1 MNEENKKINKS
12 LVPFILGVVLTLITI
27 FAIAKIGNFVVVHG
41 DENGVIKIIAKEY
54 SNLPKI
60 LDAIDKKSIFEFNE
74 KNAKDAAL
82 KAVVDSIG
90 DEYSEYLT
98 KKETDEW
105 ESYLNG
111 EFSGIGISF
120 QKNDKGEYQVTEVF
134 KDSPAE
140 KSGIKIGDIILK
152 VDGNLYKTSEEM
164 SEHIR
169 GKSGTTVELVLMR
182 DNQEIK
188 ASMTRETVKEKTVY
202 AKVMDDGS
210 GYIMIKSFEDG
221 TAKEFE
227 TELSAFEKQG
237 VKSMVIDLRD
247 NGGGYIDEGM
257 EIADRLLKE
266 GTITYM
272 EDVMGKRKYFNS
284 DEKATKIKYTV
295 LVNENTASTSEILTA
310 AIKDNNGGKIVGTKT
325 FGKGIVQE
333 TTKFKDGSSLKL
345 TVLRYFSPKGKV
357 IHKKGIKPD
366 VEVKFDPSSGT
377 DNQLEMAKSLL
388 KQ

>member
-1 MNEENKKINKS
+1 MKEKRKFFNKQWVAF
-12 LVPFILGVVLTLITI
+12 LLGVIFTITALFI
-27 FAIAKIGNFVVVHG
+27 GAKLGNWFIVRG
-41 DENGVIKIIAKEY
+41 DEQGVIKAISKEY
-54 SNLPKI
+54 SNLPQI
-60 LDAIDKKSIFEFNE
+60 LNLIDKKSIFKFND
-74 KNAKDAAL
+74 KKAKDAAL
-82 KAVVDSIG
+82 KAIVASLG

-98 KKETDEW
+98 KKETAAW

-120 QKNDKGEYQVTEVF
+120 QKNDNGEYQVTEVF
-134 KDSPAE
+134 KNSPAE
-140 KSGIKIGDIILK
+140 NAGIKSGDIILK
-152 VDGNLYKTSEEM
+152 VDGKLYDTSEEM

-169 GKSGTTVELVLMR
+169 GKNGTKVELVLRR
-182 DNQEIK
+182 DNKEIN
-188 ASMTRETVKEKTVY
+188 ATMTRETVKEKTVY
-202 AKVMDDGS
+202 GKVLDDGS
-210 GYIMIKSFEDG
+210 GYILIKSFEEG
-221 TAKEFE
+221 TSEEFE

-247 NGGGYIDEGM
+247 NGGGYIDEGIKM
-257 EIADRLLKE
+257 ADRLLKE

-272 EDVMGKRKYFNS
+272 EDVNGKRKYYNS
-284 DEKATKIKYTV
+284 DEKATKIKYVV

-310 AIKDNNGGKIVGTKT
+310 AIKDNKGGKIVGTKT

-357 IHKKGIKPD
+357 IHKKGIVPD
-366 VEVKFDPSSGT
+366 VKVELDVNAGV
-377 DNQLEMAKSLL
+377 DNQLKMAQTVL

>member
-1 MNEENKKINKS
+1 MNEENKKTNKS
-12 LVPFILGVVLTLITI
+12 LAAFILGVALTLITI

-41 DENGVIKIIAKEY
+41 DENGVIKTIAKEY

-60 LDAIDKKSIFEFNE
+60 LDTIDKKSIFEFNE

-169 GKSGTTVELVLMR
+169 GESGTTVELILMR
-182 DNQEIK
+182 NNKEIK
-188 ASMTRETVKEKTVY
+188 ASITRETVKEKTVY

-210 GYIMIKSFEDG
+210 GYIVIKSFEAG

-237 VKSMVIDLRD
+237 IKSMVIDLRD

-272 EDVMGKRKYFNS
+272 EDVKGKRKYFNS
-284 DEKATKIKYTV
+284 DEKATKIKYVV

-310 AIKDNNGGKIVGTKT
+310 AIKDNNGGKIVGSKT

>member
-169 GKSGTTVELVLMR
+169 GESGTTVELILMR
-182 DNQEIK
+182 NNKEIK
-188 ASMTRETVKEKTVY
+188 ASITRETVKEKTVY

-210 GYIMIKSFEDG
+210 GYILIKSFEDG

-237 VKSMVIDLRD
+237 IKSMVIDLRD

-272 EDVMGKRKYFNS
+272 EDVKGKRKYFNS
-284 DEKATKIKYTV
+284 DEKATKIKYVV

-310 AIKDNNGGKIVGTKT
+310 AIKDNNGGKIVGSKT

>member
-1 MNEENKKINKS
+1 MNEENKKTNKS
-12 LVPFILGVVLTLITI
+12 LAAFILGVALTLITI

-41 DENGVIKIIAKEY
+41 DENGVIKTIAKEY

-60 LDAIDKKSIFEFNE
+60 LDTIDKKSIFEFNE

-169 GKSGTTVELVLMR
+169 GESGTTVELILMR
-182 DNQEIK
+182 NNKEIK
-188 ASMTRETVKEKTVY
+188 ASITRETVKEKTVY

-210 GYIMIKSFEDG
+210 GYIVIKSFEDG

-237 VKSMVIDLRD
+237 IKSMVIDLRD

-272 EDVMGKRKYFNS
+272 EDVKGKRKYFNS
-284 DEKATKIKYTV
+284 DEKATKIKYVV

-310 AIKDNNGGKIVGTKT
+310 AIKDNNGGKIVGSKT

>member
-169 GKSGTTVELVLMR
+169 GGSGTTVELILMR
-182 DNQEIK
+182 NNKEIK
-188 ASMTRETVKEKTVY
+188 ASITRETVKEKTVY

-210 GYIMIKSFEDG
+210 GYIVIKSFEDG

-237 VKSMVIDLRD
+237 IKSMVIDLRD

-272 EDVMGKRKYFNS
+272 EDVKGKRKYFNS
-284 DEKATKIKYTV
+284 DEKATKIKYVV

-310 AIKDNNGGKIVGTKT
+310 AIKDNNGGKIVGSKT

>member
-1 MNEENKKINKS
+1 MNEENKKTNKS
-12 LVPFILGVVLTLITI
+12 LAAFILGVVLTLITI

-41 DENGVIKIIAKEY
+41 DENGVIKTIAKEY

-60 LDAIDKKSIFEFNE
+60 LDTIDKKSIFEFNE

-169 GKSGTTVELVLMR
+169 GESGTTVELILMR
-182 DNQEIK
+182 DNKEIK
-188 ASMTRETVKEKTVY
+188 ASITRETVKEKTVY

-210 GYIMIKSFEDG
+210 GYILIKSFEDG

-237 VKSMVIDLRD
+237 IKSMVIDLRD

-272 EDVMGKRKYFNS
+272 EDVKGKRKYFNS
-284 DEKATKIKYTV
+284 DEKATKIKYVV

-310 AIKDNNGGKIVGTKT
+310 AIKDNNGGKIVGSKT

>member
-169 GKSGTTVELVLMR
+169 GKSGTTVELILMR
-182 DNQEIK
+182 NNKEIK
-188 ASMTRETVKEKTVY
+188 ASITRETVKEKTVY

-237 VKSMVIDLRD
+237 IKSMVIDLRD

-272 EDVMGKRKYFNS
+272 EDVKGKRKYFNS

-310 AIKDNNGGKIVGTKT
+310 AIKDNNGGKIVGSKT

>member
-12 LVPFILGVVLTLITI
+12 LIPFILGVVITLITI
-27 FAIAKIGNFVVVHG
+27 FAIAKIGNFVVIHG
-41 DENGVIKIIAKEY
+41 DESGVIKTIVKEY

-82 KAVVDSIG
+82 KAVVDSLG

-120 QKNDKGEYQVTEVF
+120 QKNDKDEYQVTEVF

-140 KSGIKIGDIILK
+140 KSGIKAGDIILK

-182 DNQEIK
+182 DNKEIN
-188 ASMTRETVKEKTVY
+188 ASITRETVKEKTVY
-202 AKVMDDGS
+202 SKVMDDGS

-237 VKSMVIDLRD
+237 IKSMVIDLRD

-272 EDVMGKRKYFNS
+272 EDVKGKRKYFNS

>member
-1 MNEENKKINKS
+1 MNEEKKINKS
-12 LVPFILGVVLTLITI
+12 LVSFILGVVITLITI
-27 FAIAKIGNFVVVHG
+27 FAIAKIGNFVVIHG
-41 DENGVIKIIAKEY
+41 DESGVIKTIVKEY

-82 KAVVDSIG
+82 KAVVDSLG

-120 QKNDKGEYQVTEVF
+120 QKNDKDEYQVTEVF

-140 KSGIKIGDIILK
+140 KSGIKAGDIILK

-202 AKVMDDGS
+202 SKVMDDGS

-237 VKSMVIDLRD
+237 IKSMVIDLRD

-272 EDVMGKRKYFNS
+272 EDVKGKRKYFNS
-284 DEKATKIKYTV
+284 DEKATKIKYAV

>member
-1 MNEENKKINKS
+1 MNEEKKINKS
-12 LVPFILGVVLTLITI
+12 LVSFILGVVVTLITI
-27 FAIAKIGNFVVVHG
+27 FAVAKIGNFVIVHG
-41 DENGVIKIIAKEY
+41 DESGVIKTIVKEY

-60 LDAIDKKSIFEFNE
+60 LDEIDKKSIFEFNE

-82 KAVVDSIG
+82 KAVVDSLG

-98 KKETDEW
+98 KKETEKW

-120 QKNDKGEYQVTEVF
+120 QKNDNGEYQVTEVF

-140 KSGIKIGDIILK
+140 KSGIKAGDIILK

-272 EDVMGKRKYFNS
+272 EDVKGKRKYFNS

-345 TVLRYFSPKGKV
+345 TVLRYFSPEGKV

>member
-27 FAIAKIGNFVVVHG
+27 FAITKIGNFVVVHG

-169 GKSGTTVELVLMR
+169 GESGTTVELILMR
-182 DNQEIK
+182 NNKEIK
-188 ASMTRETVKEKTVY
+188 ASITRETVKEKTVY

-210 GYIMIKSFEDG
+210 GYIVIKSFEDG

-237 VKSMVIDLRD
+237 IKSMVIDLRD

-272 EDVMGKRKYFNS
+272 EDVKGKRKYFNS
-284 DEKATKIKYTV
+284 DEKATKIKYVV

-310 AIKDNNGGKIVGTKT
+310 AIKDNNGGKIVGSKT

>member
-1 MNEENKKINKS
+1 MNEENKKTNKS

-41 DENGVIKIIAKEY
+41 DENGVIKTIAKEY

-60 LDAIDKKSIFEFNE
+60 LDTIDKKSIFEFNE

-169 GKSGTTVELVLMR
+169 GESGTTVELILMR
-182 DNQEIK
+182 NNKEIK
-188 ASMTRETVKEKTVY
+188 ASITRETVKEKTVY

-210 GYIMIKSFEDG
+210 GYIVIKSFEDG

-237 VKSMVIDLRD
+237 IKSMVIDLRD

-272 EDVMGKRKYFNS
+272 EDVKGKRKYFNS
-284 DEKATKIKYTV
+284 DEKATKIKYVV

-310 AIKDNNGGKIVGTKT
+310 AIKDNNGGKIVGSKT

>member
-1 MNEENKKINKS
+1 MKEKRKFFNKQWVAF
-12 LVPFILGVVLTLITI
+12 LLGVIFTITALFI
-27 FAIAKIGNFVVVHG
+27 GAKLGNWFIVRG
-41 DENGVIKIIAKEY
+41 DEQGVIKAISKEY

-60 LDAIDKKSIFEFNE
+60 LNLIDKKSIFKFND
-74 KNAKDAAL
+74 KKAKDAAL
-82 KAVVDSIG
+82 KAIVASLG

-98 KKETDEW
+98 KKETAAW

-120 QKNDKGEYQVTEVF
+120 QKNDNGEYQVTEVF
-134 KDSPAE
+134 KNSPAE
-140 KSGIKIGDIILK
+140 NAGIKSGDIILK
-152 VDGNLYKTSEEM
+152 VDGKLYDTSEEM

-169 GKSGTTVELVLMR
+169 GKNGTKVEMVLRR
-182 DNQEIK
+182 DNKEIN
-188 ASMTRETVKEKTVY
+188 ATMTRETVKEKTVY
-202 AKVMDDGS
+202 GKVLDDGS
-210 GYIMIKSFEDG
+210 GYILIKSFEEG
-221 TAKEFE
+221 TSEEFE

-237 VKSMVIDLRD
+237 VKSMIIDLRD
-247 NGGGYIDEGM
+247 NGGGYIDEGIK
-257 EIADRLLKE
+257 IADRLLKE

-272 EDVMGKRKYFNS
+272 EDVNGKRKYYNS
-284 DEKATKIKYTV
+284 DEKATKIKYVV

-310 AIKDNNGGKIVGTKT
+310 AIKDNKGGKIVGTKT

-357 IHKKGIKPD
+357 IHKKGIVPD
-366 VEVKFDPSSGT
+366 VKVDLDVNAGV
-377 DNQLEMAKSLL
+377 DNQLKMAQTVL

>member
-1 MNEENKKINKS
+1 MNEENKKTNKS

-41 DENGVIKIIAKEY
+41 DENGVIKTIAKEY

-60 LDAIDKKSIFEFNE
+60 LDTIDKKSIFEFNE

-169 GKSGTTVELVLMR
+169 GESGTTVELILMR
-182 DNQEIK
+182 DNKEIK
-188 ASMTRETVKEKTVY
+188 ASITRETVKEKTVY

-210 GYIMIKSFEDG
+210 GYILIKSFEDG

-237 VKSMVIDLRD
+237 IKSMVIDLRD

-272 EDVMGKRKYFNS
+272 EDVKGKRKYFNS
-284 DEKATKIKYTV
+284 DEKATKIKYVV

-310 AIKDNNGGKIVGTKT
+310 AIKDNNGGKIVGSKT

>member
-1 MNEENKKINKS
+1 M
-12 LVPFILGVVLTLITI
+12 VLTLITI

-169 GKSGTTVELVLMR
+169 GESGTTVELILMR
-182 DNQEIK
+182 NNKEIK
-188 ASMTRETVKEKTVY
+188 ASITRETVKEKTVY

-210 GYIMIKSFEDG
+210 GYIVIKSFEDG

-237 VKSMVIDLRD
+237 IKSMVIDLRD

-272 EDVMGKRKYFNS
+272 EDVKGKRKYFNS
-284 DEKATKIKYTV
+284 DEKATKIKYVV

-310 AIKDNNGGKIVGTKT
+310 AIKDNNGGKIVGSKT

>member
-1 MNEENKKINKS
+1 MKENKKVFSKQLVAFFLGIVFTIVS
-12 LVPFILGVVLTLITI
+12 LFIGAKLGNCVI
-27 FAIAKIGNFVVVHG
+27 VHG
-41 DENGVIKIIAKEY
+41 DEKGVIRTISKEY

-60 LDAIDKKSIFEFNE
+60 LDIIDKKSIFEF
-74 KNAKDAAL
+74 KHQKAKDAAL
-82 KAVVDSIG
+82 KAIVDSIG

-98 KKETDEW
+98 KKETTEW
-105 ESYLNG
+105 ENYLNG

-120 QKNDKGEYQVTEVF
+120 QQNDKGEYQITDVF

-140 KSGIKIGDIILK
+140 KAGVKSGDIILK
-152 VDGNLYKTSEEM
+152 VDGKLYETSEEM

-169 GKSGTTVELVLMR
+169 GKNGTKVELVLMR
-182 DNQEIK
+182 GNKQIDL
-188 ASMTRETVKEKTVY
+188 SMTRENVKEKTVY
-202 AKVMDDGS
+202 AKVLDDGS
-210 GYIMIKSFEDG
+210 GYIMIKSFEEG

-237 VKSMVIDLRD
+237 IKSMIIDLRN
-247 NGGGYIDEGM
+247 NGGGYIKEGIEM
-257 EIADRLLKE
+257 ADRLLKE

-272 EDVMGKRKYFNS
+272 EDVNGKREYFNS
-284 DEKATKIKYTV
+284 DEKATKIKYAV

-310 AIKDNNGGKIVGTKT
+310 AIKDNKGGKIVGTKT

-345 TVLRYFSPKGKV
+345 TILRYFSPKGKV
-357 IHKKGIKPD
+357 IHKKGIEPD
-366 VEVKFDPSSGT
+366 VKVELDENSTV
-377 DNQLEMAKSLL
+377 DNQLKMAQSVL

>member
-169 GKSGTTVELVLMR
+169 GESGTTVELILMR
-182 DNQEIK
+182 NNKEIK
-188 ASMTRETVKEKTVY
+188 ASITRETVKEKTVY

-210 GYIMIKSFEDG
+210 GYIVIKSFEDG

-237 VKSMVIDLRD
+237 IKSMVIDLRD

-272 EDVMGKRKYFNS
+272 EDVKGKRKYFNS
-284 DEKATKIKYTV
+284 DEKATKIKYVV

-310 AIKDNNGGKIVGTKT
+310 AIKDNNGGKIVGNKT

>member
-169 GKSGTTVELVLMR
+169 GESGTTVELILMR
-182 DNQEIK
+182 NNKEIK
-188 ASMTRETVKEKTVY
+188 ASITRETVKEKTVY

-210 GYIMIKSFEDG
+210 GYIVIKSFEDG

-237 VKSMVIDLRD
+237 IKSMVIDLRD

-272 EDVMGKRKYFNS
+272 EDVKGKRKYFNS
-284 DEKATKIKYTV
+284 DEKATKIKYVV

-310 AIKDNNGGKIVGTKT
+310 AIKDNNGGKIVGSKT

>member
-12 LVPFILGVVLTLITI
+12 LAAFILGVVLTLITI

-169 GKSGTTVELVLMR
+169 GESGTTVELILMR
-182 DNQEIK
+182 DNKEIK
-188 ASMTRETVKEKTVY
+188 ASITRETVKEKTVY

-210 GYIMIKSFEDG
+210 GYIVIKSFEDG

-237 VKSMVIDLRD
+237 IKSMVIDLRD

-272 EDVMGKRKYFNS
+272 EDVKGKRKYFNS
-284 DEKATKIKYTV
+284 DEKATKIKYVV

-310 AIKDNNGGKIVGTKT
+310 AIKDNNGGKIVGSKT

>member
-182 DNQEIK
+182 NNKEIK
-188 ASMTRETVKEKTVY
+188 ASITRETVKEKTVY
-202 AKVMDDGS
+202 SKVMDDGS

-237 VKSMVIDLRD
+237 IKSMVIDLRD

-272 EDVMGKRKYFNS
+272 EDVKGKRKYFNS
-284 DEKATKIKYTV
+284 DEKATKIKYVV

-310 AIKDNNGGKIVGTKT
+310 AIKDNNGGKIVGSKT

>member
-169 GKSGTTVELVLMR
+169 GESGTTVELILMR
-182 DNQEIK
+182 DNKEIK
-188 ASMTRETVKEKTVY
+188 ASITRETVKEKTVY

-210 GYIMIKSFEDG
+210 GYIVIKSFEDG

-237 VKSMVIDLRD
+237 IKSMVIDLRD

-272 EDVMGKRKYFNS
+272 EDVKGKRKYFNS
-284 DEKATKIKYTV
+284 DEKATKIKYVV

-310 AIKDNNGGKIVGTKT
+310 AIKDNNGGKIVGSKT

>member
-41 DENGVIKIIAKEY
+41 DENGVIKTIAKEY

-169 GKSGTTVELVLMR
+169 GESGTTVELILMR
-182 DNQEIK
+182 NNKEIK
-188 ASMTRETVKEKTVY
+188 ASITRETVKEKTVY

-210 GYIMIKSFEDG
+210 GYIVIKSFEDG

-237 VKSMVIDLRD
+237 IKSMVIDLRD

-272 EDVMGKRKYFNS
+272 EDVKGKRKYFNS
-284 DEKATKIKYTV
+284 DEKATKIKYVV

-310 AIKDNNGGKIVGTKT
+310 AIKDNNGGKIVGSKT

>member
-1 MNEENKKINKS
+1 MKEKRKFFNKQWVAF
-12 LVPFILGVVLTLITI
+12 LLGVIFTITALFI
-27 FAIAKIGNFVVVHG
+27 GAKLGNWFIVRG
-41 DENGVIKIIAKEY
+41 DEQGVIKAISKEY
-54 SNLPKI
+54 SNLPQI
-60 LDAIDKKSIFEFNE
+60 LNLIDKKSIFKFND
-74 KNAKDAAL
+74 KKAKDAAL
-82 KAVVDSIG
+82 KAIVASLG

-98 KKETDEW
+98 KKETAAW

-120 QKNDKGEYQVTEVF
+120 QKNDNGEYQVTEVF
-134 KDSPAE
+134 KNSPAE
-140 KSGIKIGDIILK
+140 NAGIKSGDIILK
-152 VDGNLYKTSEEM
+152 VDGKLYDTSEEM

-169 GKSGTTVELVLMR
+169 GKNGTKVELVLRR
-182 DNQEIK
+182 DNKEIN
-188 ASMTRETVKEKTVY
+188 ATMTRETVKEKTVY
-202 AKVMDDGS
+202 GKVLDDGS
-210 GYIMIKSFEDG
+210 GYILIKSFEEG
-221 TAKEFE
+221 TSEEFE

-247 NGGGYIDEGM
+247 NGGGYIDEGIK
-257 EIADRLLKE
+257 IADRLLKE

-272 EDVMGKRKYFNS
+272 EDVNGKRKYYNS
-284 DEKATKIKYTV
+284 DEKATKIKYVV

-310 AIKDNNGGKIVGTKT
+310 AIKDNKGGRIVGTKT

-357 IHKKGIKPD
+357 IHKKGIVPD
-366 VEVKFDPSSGT
+366 VKVDLDVNAGV
-377 DNQLEMAKSLL
+377 DNQLKMAQTVL

>member
-1 MNEENKKINKS
+1 MKENKKVFSKQLVAFFLGIVFTIVS
-12 LVPFILGVVLTLITI
+12 LFIGAKLGNWVI
-27 FAIAKIGNFVVVHG
+27 VHG
-41 DENGVIKIIAKEY
+41 DEKGVIRTISKDY
-54 SNLPKI
+54 SNLPQLLNI
-60 LDAIDKKSIFEFNE
+60 IDKKSIFEF
-74 KNAKDAAL
+74 KHQKAKDAAL
-82 KAVVDSIG
+82 KAIVDSIG

-98 KKETDEW
+98 KKETTEW
-105 ESYLNG
+105 ENYLNG

-120 QKNDKGEYQVTEVF
+120 QQNDKGEYQVTDVF

-140 KSGIKIGDIILK
+140 KAGIKAGDIILK
-152 VDGNLYKTSEEM
+152 VDGKLYETSEEM

-169 GKSGTTVELVLMR
+169 GKNGTKVELVLMR
-182 DNQEIK
+182 GNKQINL
-188 ASMTRETVKEKTVY
+188 SMTRETVKEKTVY
-202 AKVMDDGS
+202 AKILDDGS
-210 GYIMIKSFEDG
+210 GYIMIKSFEEG

-237 VKSMVIDLRD
+237 IKSMIIDLRN
-247 NGGGYIDEGM
+247 NGGGYINEGI

-272 EDVMGKRKYFNS
+272 EDVNGKREYFNS

-310 AIKDNNGGKIVGTKT
+310 AIKDNKGGKIVGTKT

-345 TVLRYFSPKGKV
+345 TILRYFSPKGKV
-357 IHKKGIKPD
+357 IHKKGIEPD
-366 VEVKFDPSSGT
+366 VKVELDENSTV
-377 DNQLEMAKSLL
+377 DNQLKMAQTVL

>member
-1 MNEENKKINKS
+1 MNEENKKTNKS
-12 LVPFILGVVLTLITI
+12 LAAFILGVVLTLITI

-60 LDAIDKKSIFEFNE
+60 LDTIDKKSIFEFNE

-169 GKSGTTVELVLMR
+169 GESGTTVELILMR
-182 DNQEIK
+182 NNKEIK
-188 ASMTRETVKEKTVY
+188 ASITRETVKEKTVY

-210 GYIMIKSFEDG
+210 GYIVIKSFEDG

-237 VKSMVIDLRD
+237 IKSMVIDLRD

-272 EDVMGKRKYFNS
+272 EDVKGKRKYFNS
-284 DEKATKIKYTV
+284 DEKATKIKYVV

-310 AIKDNNGGKIVGTKT
+310 AIKDNNGGKIVGSKT

>member
-169 GKSGTTVELVLMR
+169 GESGTTVELILMR
-182 DNQEIK
+182 NNKEIK
-188 ASMTRETVKEKTVY
+188 ASITRETVKEKTVY

-210 GYIMIKSFEDG
+210 GYIVIKSFEDG

-237 VKSMVIDLRD
+237 IKSMVIDLRD

-272 EDVMGKRKYFNS
+272 EDVKGKRKYFNS

-310 AIKDNNGGKIVGTKT
+310 AIKDNNGGKIVGSKT

>member
-1 MNEENKKINKS
+1 MNEDNKKTNKS
-12 LVPFILGVVLTLITI
+12 LIPFMLGVVITLIVI
-27 FAIAKIGNFVVVHG
+27 FAVAKIGNFVVVHG
-41 DENGVIKIIAKEY
+41 DESGVIKTIAKEY

-120 QKNDKGEYQVTEVF
+120 QKNDNGEYQVTEVF

-140 KSGIKIGDIILK
+140 KAGIKAGDIILK

-182 DNQEIK
+182 NNKEIK
-188 ASMTRETVKEKTVY
+188 ASITRETVKEKTVY
-202 AKVMDDGS
+202 SKVMDDGS

-237 VKSMVIDLRD
+237 IKSMVIDLRD

-272 EDVMGKRKYFNS
+272 EDVKGKRKYFNS
-284 DEKATKIKYTV
+284 DEKATKIKYVV

-310 AIKDNNGGKIVGTKT
+310 AIKDNKGGKIVGTKT

-366 VEVKFDPSSGT
+366 VEVKFDPNSGT

>member
-1 MNEENKKINKS
+1 MNEENKKTNKS
-12 LVPFILGVVLTLITI
+12 LIAFILGVVITLITI
-27 FAIAKIGNFVVVHG
+27 FAVAKIGNFVVIHG
-41 DENGVIKIIAKEY
+41 DESGVIKTIAKEY

-169 GKSGTTVELVLMR
+169 GKSGTTVELILMR
-182 DNQEIK
+182 DNKEIK
-188 ASMTRETVKEKTVY
+188 ASITRETVKEKTVY

-237 VKSMVIDLRD
+237 IKSMVIDLRD

-272 EDVMGKRKYFNS
+272 EDVKGKRKYFNS
-284 DEKATKIKYTV
+284 DEKATKIKYVV

-310 AIKDNNGGKIVGTKT
+310 AIKDNNGGKIVGSKT

>member
-1 MNEENKKINKS
+1 MNEENKKTNKS
-12 LVPFILGVVLTLITI
+12 LAAFILGVVLTLITI

-41 DENGVIKIIAKEY
+41 DENGVIKTIAKEY

-169 GKSGTTVELVLMR
+169 GESGTTVELILMR
-182 DNQEIK
+182 DNKEIK
-188 ASMTRETVKEKTVY
+188 ASITRETVKEKTVY

-237 VKSMVIDLRD
+237 IKSMVIDLRD

-272 EDVMGKRKYFNS
+272 EDVKGKRKYFNS
-284 DEKATKIKYTV
+284 DEKATKIKYVV

-310 AIKDNNGGKIVGTKT
+310 AIKDNNGGKIVGSKT

>member
-1 MNEENKKINKS
+1 MNEENKKTNKS
-12 LVPFILGVVLTLITI
+12 LIAFILGVVITLITI
-27 FAIAKIGNFVVVHG
+27 FSVAKIGNFVVIHG
-41 DENGVIKIIAKEY
+41 DESGVIKTIAKEY

-120 QKNDKGEYQVTEVF
+120 QKNDNGEYQVTEVF

-140 KSGIKIGDIILK
+140 KAGIKAGDIILK

-182 DNQEIK
+182 DNKEIN
-188 ASMTRETVKEKTVY
+188 ASITRETVKEKTVY
-202 AKVMDDGS
+202 SKVMDDGS

-237 VKSMVIDLRD
+237 IKSMVIDLRD

-272 EDVMGKRKYFNS
+272 EDVKGKRKYFNS

-377 DNQLEMAKSLL
+377 DNQLEMAQSILS
-388 KQ
+388 Q

>member
-1 MNEENKKINKS
+1 MKEKRKFFNKQWVAF
-12 LVPFILGVVLTLITI
+12 LLGVIFTITALFI
-27 FAIAKIGNFVVVHG
+27 GAKLGNWFIVRG
-41 DENGVIKIIAKEY
+41 DEQGVIKAISKEY
-54 SNLPKI
+54 SNLPQI
-60 LDAIDKKSIFEFNE
+60 LNLIDKKSIFKFND
-74 KNAKDAAL
+74 KKAKDAAL
-82 KAVVDSIG
+82 KAIVASLG

-98 KKETDEW
+98 KKETAAW

-120 QKNDKGEYQVTEVF
+120 QKNDNGEYQVTEVF
-134 KDSPAE
+134 KNSPAE
-140 KSGIKIGDIILK
+140 NAGIKSGDIILK
-152 VDGNLYKTSEEM
+152 VDGKLYDTSEEM

-169 GKSGTTVELVLMR
+169 GKNGTKVELVLRR
-182 DNQEIK
+182 DNKEIN
-188 ASMTRETVKEKTVY
+188 ATMTRETVKEKTVY
-202 AKVMDDGS
+202 GKVLDDGS
-210 GYIMIKSFEDG
+210 GYILIKSFEEG
-221 TAKEFE
+221 TSEEFE

-247 NGGGYIDEGM
+247 NGGGYIDEGIKM
-257 EIADRLLKE
+257 ADRLLKE

-272 EDVMGKRKYFNS
+272 EDVNGKRKYYNS
-284 DEKATKIKYTV
+284 DEKATKIKYVV

-310 AIKDNNGGKIVGTKT
+310 AIKDNKGGKIVGTKT

-357 IHKKGIKPD
+357 IHKKGIVPD
-366 VEVKFDPSSGT
+366 VKVDLDVNASV
-377 DNQLEMAKSLL
+377 DNQLKMAQTVL

>member
-1 MNEENKKINKS
+1 MNEENKKTNKS
-12 LVPFILGVVLTLITI
+12 LAAFILGVVLTLITI

-41 DENGVIKIIAKEY
+41 DENGVIKTIAKEY

-60 LDAIDKKSIFEFNE
+60 LDTIDKKSIFEFNE

-169 GKSGTTVELVLMR
+169 GESGTTVELILMR
-182 DNQEIK
+182 NNKEIK
-188 ASMTRETVKEKTVY
+188 ASITRETVKEKTVY

-210 GYIMIKSFEDG
+210 GYIVIKSFEDG

-237 VKSMVIDLRD
+237 IKSMVIDLRD

-272 EDVMGKRKYFNS
+272 EDVKGKRKYFNS
-284 DEKATKIKYTV
+284 DEKATKIKYVV

-310 AIKDNNGGKIVGTKT
+310 AIKDNNGGKIVGSKT